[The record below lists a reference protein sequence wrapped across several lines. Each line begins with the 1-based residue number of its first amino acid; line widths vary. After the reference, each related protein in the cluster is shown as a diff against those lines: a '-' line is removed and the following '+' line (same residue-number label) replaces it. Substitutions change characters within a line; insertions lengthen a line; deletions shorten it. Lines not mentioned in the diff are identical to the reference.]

1 MRREKLGGLAMV
13 AGAAMGLVTMALHP
27 TGAQIAHGG
36 AARAA
41 LSAAVHALALAGVP
55 LVFFGTFALTRRL
68 SGRGALAEL
77 ALVFQGAAGVAT
89 LIAAVASGFLA
100 TDLVAGMAGLD
111 GEARAMAGALLH
123 YTGALNQ
130 AFARVLVGASSVA
143 IGLWSV
149 EILRTGLL
157 RRGTGILGCAVA
169 AATLLALLSGRLR
182 LDVHG
187 FGAVV
192 LGQAVWLVM
201 VGLELR
207 RGGGAGETAQRRD
220 ERGSRSITSR

>member
-1 MRREKLGGLAMV
+1 
-13 AGAAMGLVTMALHP
+13 
-27 TGAQIAHGG
+27 
-36 AARAA
+36 
-41 LSAAVHALALAGVP
+41 
-55 LVFFGTFALTRRL
+55 
-68 SGRGALAEL
+68 
-77 ALVFQGAAGVAT
+77 VAT
-89 LIAAVASGFLA
+89 LVAAVASGFLA
-100 TDLVAGMAGLD
+100 TDLVAGMAGLA
-111 GEARAMAGALLH
+111 GEARAVATSLLH

-143 IGLWSV
+143 IGLWSI

-157 RRGTGILGCAVA
+157 RRGTGLLGCTLA

-207 RGGGAGETAQRRD
+207 RPGDAGDATQPLG
-220 ERGSRSITSR
+220 ERGSRPITSR